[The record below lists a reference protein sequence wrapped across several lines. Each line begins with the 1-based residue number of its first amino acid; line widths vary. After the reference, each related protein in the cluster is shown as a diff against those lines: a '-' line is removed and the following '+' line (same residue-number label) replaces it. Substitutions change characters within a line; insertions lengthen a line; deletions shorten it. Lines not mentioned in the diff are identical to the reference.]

1 MNLIERIVE
10 RFNRIKGVKELV
22 IIGDN
27 NVITTP
33 EVATPPKKLQ
43 IKGKNN
49 NVVIEH
55 IPLQKQL
62 QLRLEKQR
70 KGIK

>member
-33 EVATPPKKLQ
+33 EVATPPKNLQ

-49 NVVIEH
+49 TVVIEH